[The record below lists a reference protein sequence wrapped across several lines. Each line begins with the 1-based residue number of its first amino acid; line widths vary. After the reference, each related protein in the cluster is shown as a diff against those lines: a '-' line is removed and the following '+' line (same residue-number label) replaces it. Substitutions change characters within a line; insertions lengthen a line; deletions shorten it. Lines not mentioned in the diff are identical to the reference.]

1 MYNIV
6 CSQYFKKTISEPDVP
21 PNAHIYPFDEIFD
34 MGSYHVWWPWPWW
47 YSYALKLFPLFCP
60 HFNKLPINPA
70 MISVIIACFM
80 FQGTIAYV
88 PQQAWIQNM
97 TLRDNIL
104 FGKDYTHN
112 KYWKIIENCCL
123 KSDLAMMDFGDK
135 TELGEK
141 VGALKSGTHCKG
153 LIVQCV
159 K

>member
-1 MYNIV
+1 
-6 CSQYFKKTISEPDVP
+6 
-21 PNAHIYPFDEIFD
+21 
-34 MGSYHVWWPWPWW
+34 
-47 YSYALKLFPLFCP
+47 
-60 HFNKLPINPA
+60 
-70 MISVIIACFM
+70 
-80 FQGTIAYV
+80 
-88 PQQAWIQNM
+88 M